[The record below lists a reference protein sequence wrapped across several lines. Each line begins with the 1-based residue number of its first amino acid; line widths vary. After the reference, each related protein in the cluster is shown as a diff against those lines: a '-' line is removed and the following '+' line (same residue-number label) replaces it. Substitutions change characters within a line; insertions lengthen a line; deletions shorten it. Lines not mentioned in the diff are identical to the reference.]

1 MKPRPSRFAR
11 RLPTVDFPAPI
22 RPTRTIGRSRLSR
35 TFLIDQGYTFPPQVG
50 QKPFVPSIKPEGPMP
65 RAVLFLII
73 IVVIIAG
80 ALVFL
85 SSQAREVPTHSIQ
98 VDVTNAAGH

>member
-1 MKPRPSRFAR
+1 MS
-11 RLPTVDFPAPI
+11 
-22 RPTRTIGRSRLSR
+22 
-35 TFLIDQGYTFPPQVG
+35 
-50 QKPFVPSIKPEGPMP
+50 

-85 SSQAREVPTHSIQ
+85 SSQAREVPTQSIQ